1 METTLQRLLKQTNF
15 SSMFNAG
22 FHYDRCGQG
31 VCHHSW
37 SFVVRDRSD
46 NIKSALTVCV
56 SANFKPFRFGLRFLM
71 AEE

>member
-1 METTLQRLLKQTNF
+1 MIAVVREFVTI
-15 SSMFNAG
+15 AG
-22 FHYDRCGQG
+22 L
-31 VCHHSW
+31 
-37 SFVVRDRSD
+37 FVVRDRSD

>member
-22 FHYDRCGQG
+22 FRYDRCDPG

-37 SFVVRDRSD
+37 SFVVRDRND

-71 AEE
+71 A

>member
-15 SSMFNAG
+15 SSLFNAC

-31 VCHHSW
+31 VCHHRW
-37 SFVVRDRSD
+37 SSVVQDRSD
-46 NIKSALTVCV
+46 NIQSALTVCV